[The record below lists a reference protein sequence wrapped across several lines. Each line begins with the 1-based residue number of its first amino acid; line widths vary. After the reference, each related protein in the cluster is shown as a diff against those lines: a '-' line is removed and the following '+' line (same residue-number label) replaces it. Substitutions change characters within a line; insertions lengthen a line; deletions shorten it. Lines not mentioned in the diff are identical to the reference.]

1 MNELDLNIQNY
12 DLDDILN
19 LFKLERNFD
28 ELQLKNAKKVVL
40 MTHPDKS
47 GLSPDYFRFYSNAYK
62 IIFGI
67 WEFKN
72 KSEKKGNGTSFQ
84 MSNSQKKI
92 LDTTTK
98 STTDF
103 NKWFNQEFDKIN
115 IIKDEDDNGY
125 GDWLKSDN
133 DISPISQLGISD
145 DEFDKKKRI
154 LRENELILHK
164 NMNEMYFNCIGAST
178 LTGDVPETYS
188 SNLFS
193 NLQYEDL
200 HKAHTETVV
209 PVTIDDF
216 NNVKKFSSVDE
227 YKRYRNIEQ
236 LHPLNGE
243 EYLQNKMKKEDAFS
257 TNCAYKLAKQSE
269 QLNIN
274 QKLFW
279 GNLMKL
285 KM

>member
-1 MNELDLNIQNY
+1 MNELDLNIENY

-19 LFKLERNFD
+19 LFKLERNFN
-28 ELQLKNAKKVVL
+28 ELDLKNAKKIVL

-47 GLSPDYFRFYSNAYK
+47 GLCSDYFRFYSNAYK
-62 IIFGI
+62 MIFKI

-72 KSEKKGNGTSFQ
+72 KIETKNNNTNTFKF
-84 MSNSQKKI
+84 SNSQKKI
-92 LDTTTK
+92 LDITTK
-98 STTDF
+98 STKDFDF
-103 NKWFNQEFDKIN
+103 NKWFNQEFDKMN
-115 IIKDEDDNGY
+115 IIKDEDENGY
-125 GDWLKSDN
+125 GEWLKSDN
-133 DISPISQLGISD
+133 DISPISELGVSD
-145 DEFDKKKRI
+145 DEFDKKKRQ
-154 LRENELILHK
+154 LRKNELILHK

-243 EYLQNKMKKEDAFS
+243 EYLQNKMKKEDDFR
-257 TNCAYKLAKQSE
+257 
-269 QLNIN
+269 
-274 QKLFW
+274 QKLK
-279 GNLMKL
+279 NYK
-285 KM
+285 